1 QRDDVSSERNRQT
14 DAHENSSTFF
24 QQTCDGLAQRF
35 TSNIHYLRNPVD
47 FGGPLR
53 PADLYRFAVD
63 CRGFRISFCTRQ
75 LFISATNIMSSEGQ
89 ASPCGQLNCFGP
101 RPDSPSIPKIFPS
114 SVSL

>member
-1 QRDDVSSERNRQT
+1 MTYRGRETAKTMRMKAPLLFTNKPVT
-14 DAHENSSTFF
+14 DWLSDCS
-24 QQTCDGLAQRF
+24 D
-35 TSNIHYLRNPVD
+35 IHYLRNPDD
-47 FGGPLR
+47 FGGPLS